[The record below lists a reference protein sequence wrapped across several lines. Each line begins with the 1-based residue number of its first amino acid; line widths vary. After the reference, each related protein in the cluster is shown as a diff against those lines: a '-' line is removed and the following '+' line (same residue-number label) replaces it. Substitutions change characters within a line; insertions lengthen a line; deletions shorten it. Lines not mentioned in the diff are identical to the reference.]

1 MTDTAEAAAERVGSG
16 LVVHEVR
23 RAPDTVADALDLHVR
38 LSALSGW
45 VNERKSHV
53 ADWLK
58 AKGEARILE
67 DGAAP
72 TWRLTDGQVI
82 LTDPKPKPS
91 IEDREAF
98 AAWYEQAGGT
108 VTRRRTATVDPDALL
123 TFHDRMEGI
132 VVDDQWQAGE
142 AAIWLVDAVTVT
154 EDVLLPEDVLDRLLA
169 GDDLPVP
176 EVGARCVIHTPED
189 RDPYVV
195 DTVDGG
201 PVPGVTVR
209 PAQAR
214 TIMVKPT
221 PDAKAR
227 VRRELE
233 SLIGPPVLEA

>member
-1 MTDTAEAAAERVGSG
+1 MTDIDTLADDAIDVPSILKDRPSSVAE
-16 LVVHEVR
+16 
-23 RAPDTVADALDLHVR
+23 ALDLHVR
-38 LSALSGW
+38 LTALSGW
-45 VNERKSHV
+45 VSDRQKRISG
-53 ADWLK
+53 WLK
-58 AKGEARILE
+58 DKGEAALE
-67 DGAAP
+67 AEGAIP
-72 TWRLTDGQVI
+72 TWRLPAGQVI

-108 VTRRRTATVDPDALL
+108 VARRRTAHTDPDALL
-123 TFHDRMEGI
+123 AFHDRMADI

-142 AAIWLVDAVTVT
+142 AAVWLLEAVTVT

-176 EVGARCVIHTPED
+176 DVGARCVIHTPD
-189 RDPYVV
+189 DADPYVV

-209 PAQAR
+209 PAGSR
-214 TIMVKPT
+214 TIQVKPT